1 MTGGELP
8 RVANVNTRRAILEEL
23 RISRRVICTGDEL
36 TPRLYVYSPSGIY
49 LVLIPLPENED
60 KRRDLLWHAR
70 LFMVW
75 KAVTGFI
82 LSTEIKDSRRHHGY
96 AGDARR
102 SNGAWQQ
109 LISRDPVKFAEPV
122 WFGREDVEQAII
134 DLLPAKFVQLTADEM
149 LIIGE
154 FENGTVPELTWF
166 KARDD
171 E

>member
-82 LSTEIKDSRRHHGY
+82 LSTEIKIP
-96 AGDARR
+96 DAITATLVTRDEVTE
-102 SNGAWQQ
+102 Q

-134 DLLPAKFVQLTADEM
+134 DLLPAKSVQLTADEL
-149 LIIGE
+149 LIIGK
-154 FENGTVPELTWF
+154 FQNGTVPELWF
-166 KARDD
+166 KPRDD
-171 E
+171 DE

>member
-1 MTGGELP
+1 MARPPIYGVEGGN
-8 RVANVNTRRAILEEL
+8 RVHPLHRNQNSDAITATLVTR
-23 RISRRVICTGDEL
+23 DE
-36 TPRLYVYSPSGIY
+36 
-49 LVLIPLPENED
+49 
-60 KRRDLLWHAR
+60 
-70 LFMVW
+70 
-75 KAVTGFI
+75 VT
-82 LSTEIKDSRRHHGY
+82 E
-96 AGDARR
+96 
-102 SNGAWQQ
+102 Q